1 MSDMMTDHRGDDDF
15 SHYQGGHN
23 LTNVEVQVLQQKA
36 KEEANKMR
44 KPQGKS
50 QPTVK
55 TADLAASLA
64 ANLFAAL
71 NPMEVE
77 YMRYHP
83 FNQMA
88 LPTAGVIITD
98 ANPEDLYY
106 PEGWYF
112 AKGNFRNK
120 HNTTSGKYEEIPML
134 KHDGTPW

>member
-1 MSDMMTDHRGDDDF
+1 MSDMMTDHRDDDDDRGF
-15 SHYQGGHN
+15 KQPKTWHKTRKEKKNMGKK
-23 LTNVEVQVLQQKA
+23 NVESV
-36 KEEANKMR
+36 
-44 KPQGKS
+44 

-77 YMRYHP
+77 FMRYHP
-83 FNQMA
+83 FNQDA
-88 LPTAGVIITD
+88 FPAAGVIITD
-98 ANPEDLYY
+98 ADPESLYY

-120 HNTTSGKYEEIPML
+120 YNTTSGIYEEIPML
-134 KHDGTPW
+134 KSDGTPW